1 MSLRSQVK
9 PEVDVCNADG
19 CGGRS
24 KIPKPCPCPS
34 PDCTRLVGMSC
45 WSLGHCSL
53 FCQFISAPAPSS
65 PAAKKTKHA
74 KEVHVINSVCNSLF
88 CEHKTNR
95 RDKGVFCRNHFRGS
109 KVCNNK
115 LPTCCNKRPK
125 SNCLKKQ
132 PPFCAECVV
141 RQEEEDADDE
151 ATDIKLLNDCA
162 NLIAG
167 AGDSSSSSGFVEQQ
181 QEDSSSGDLNENN
194 SVIELKPPSLLSQSP
209 AAGAGDSSS
218 SSGFVEQQ
226 QEDSSGDLKNN
237 LSRIWDVADRVV
249 PTDEVCM
256 VLNSLYD
263 GLVVEGVRVKT
274 NLEDICKEPIKAN
287 VAIYLAIEDE
297 AKKKW
302 QYSFGDVF
310 SLNRFSQ
317 RAIIGFTIEKKVWV
331 HYAEKSTTVPAA
343 GKIEIFSIDT
353 EQLLGFLNTG
363 KVKQY
368 NLNDQESIFCIEEL
382 NKILVEHSYEV
393 IVAKK
398 NESNPPPILRT
409 QSVRLAKLASQN
421 SQVPPPPSLKP
432 ITKKRGRPRAV
443 VTKTEFTKVG
453 NIIL

>member
-1 MSLRSQVK
+1 
-9 PEVDVCNADG
+9 
-19 CGGRS
+19 
-24 KIPKPCPCPS
+24 
-34 PDCTRLVGMSC
+34 
-45 WSLGHCSL
+45 
-53 FCQFISAPAPSS
+53 
-65 PAAKKTKHA
+65 
-74 KEVHVINSVCNSLF
+74 
-88 CEHKTNR
+88 
-95 RDKGVFCRNHFRGS
+95 
-109 KVCNNK
+109 
-115 LPTCCNKRPK
+115 
-125 SNCLKKQ
+125 
-132 PPFCAECVV
+132 V

-181 QEDSSSGDLNENN
+181 QEDSSSGDLNENNSVIELQPLLSQSPVEQQQQEDSSGDLNENNSVIELQPLLSQSPAGAGDSSSSSDFVEQQQQEDSSGDLNENN